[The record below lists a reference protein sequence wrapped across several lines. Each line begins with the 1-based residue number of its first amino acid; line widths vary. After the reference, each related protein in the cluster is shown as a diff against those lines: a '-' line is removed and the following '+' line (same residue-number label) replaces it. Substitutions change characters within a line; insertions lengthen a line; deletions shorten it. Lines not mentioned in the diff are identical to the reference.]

1 MCVLIKQSFSS
12 IIMNVRRPNHRQR
25 VSSERP
31 KTGVR
36 VFVRECGKVL
46 VPFGLLMR
54 FLANHK

>member
-12 IIMNVRRPNHRQR
+12 LIMNERPPNHRQPVR
-25 VSSERP
+25 LSVR

-46 VPFGLLMR
+46 VLFGLLMR